1 MVALWTARS
10 VAAAFNLAHKVQA
23 TEQQEHRDATRLEDA
38 LPTRSSLLSR
48 LRRWD
53 DAESWR
59 DFFGKYRRFIRGLA
73 LKCGLTRAEADEVVQ
88 ETMLVVARQMPEFR
102 YDPAIGSFKGWL
114 FAITRNCISRQF
126 ALRQPAAKHV
136 DAGEIDEGGQGA
148 DSPSAE
154 ATEMFDAQWE
164 EEWRRSLL
172 SLAMERVRRRAKPKQ
187 FQMFDLYV
195 TQQMPMP
202 QVRRLLNV
210 NAAQVYMAKLRVGAL
225 LRKEVLELKAK
236 LI

>member
-1 MVALWTARS
+1 MPTLTTGH
-10 VAAAFNLAHKVQA
+10 NDTIGLDH
-23 TEQQEHRDATRLEDA
+23 A

-59 DFFGKYRRFIRGLA
+59 EFFGRYRRFIRGLA
-73 LKCGLTRAEADEVVQ
+73 LKCGLSRVEADEVVQ
-88 ETMLVVARQMPEFR
+88 ETLLVVARQMPEFR
-102 YDPAIGSFKGWL
+102 YDPAVGTFKGWL
-114 FAITRNCISRQF
+114 FGITRRCVSRQF
-126 ALRQPAAKHV
+126 ALRVPAAGQKDGGEGV
-136 DAGEIDEGGQGA
+136 SRRDALPAQAI
-148 DSPSAE
+148 
-154 ATEMFDAQWE
+154 EMFEAQWE
-164 EEWRRSLL
+164 EEWRQSLL

-202 QVRRLLNV
+202 QVQRLLNV

-225 LRKEVLELKAK
+225 LRKEVIELKAK

>member
-1 MVALWTARS
+1 MQTATTGH
-10 VAAAFNLAHKVQA
+10 N
-23 TEQQEHRDATRLEDA
+23 DATGLEDA

-48 LRRWD
+48 LRHWD

-59 DFFGKYRRFIRGLA
+59 EFFGRYRRFIRGLA
-73 LKCGLTRAEADEVVQ
+73 LKCGLTGAEADEVVQ

-102 YDPAIGSFKGWL
+102 YDPAVGTFKGWL
-114 FAITRNCISRQF
+114 FGITRRCVSRQF
-126 ALRQPAAKHV
+126 ALREPAAGQTV
-136 DAGEIDEGGQGA
+136 DGEGKPRHDALPAQTI
-148 DSPSAE
+148 
-154 ATEMFDAQWE
+154 EMFEAQWE
-164 EEWRRSLL
+164 DEWRQSLL
-172 SLAMERVRRRAKPKQ
+172 SLAMERVRKRSKPKQ

-225 LRKEVLELKAK
+225 VRKEVVELKAK

>member
-1 MVALWTARS
+1 MIEML
-10 VAAAFNLAHKVQA
+10 
-23 TEQQEHRDATRLEDA
+23 ATRHGDAPGAADA

-48 LRRWD
+48 LRDWD

-59 DFFGKYRRFIRGLA
+59 EFFGRYRRFIHGLA
-73 LKCGLTRAEADEVVQ
+73 LKCGLTHPEADEVMQ
-88 ETMLVVARQMPEFR
+88 ETMLTVARQMPEFR
-102 YDPAIGSFKGWL
+102 YDPAIGTFKGWL
-114 FAITRNCISRQF
+114 FAIARRCISRQF
-126 ALRQPAAKHV
+126 ALRQPVSGRV
-136 DAGEIDEGGQGA
+136 DIGDENGA
-148 DSPSAE
+148 LPHALSAT
-154 ATEMFDAQWE
+154 ATELFESQWE

-172 SLAMERVRRRAKPKQ
+172 SMAMERVRRRAKPRQ

-225 LRKEVLELKAK
+225 LRREVGDLKAK

>member
-1 MVALWTARS
+1 MPTLTTRH
-10 VAAAFNLAHKVQA
+10 N
-23 TEQQEHRDATRLEDA
+23 DATGLDHA

-59 DFFGKYRRFIRGLA
+59 EFFGRYRRFIRGLA
-73 LKCGLTRAEADEVVQ
+73 LKCGLSRVEADEVVQ

-102 YDPAIGSFKGWL
+102 YDPAVGTFKGWL
-114 FAITRNCISRQF
+114 FGITRRCVSRQF
-126 ALRQPAAKHV
+126 SLRAPAAGQKDGGEGV
-136 DAGEIDEGGQGA
+136 SRRDALPAQAI
-148 DSPSAE
+148 
-154 ATEMFDAQWE
+154 EMFEAQWE
-164 EEWRRSLL
+164 EEWRQSLL

-210 NAAQVYMAKLRVGAL
+210 NAAQVYMAKLRVGTL
-225 LRKEVLELKAK
+225 LRKEVVELKAK

>member
-1 MVALWTARS
+1 MQTATTGH
-10 VAAAFNLAHKVQA
+10 NGA
-23 TEQQEHRDATRLEDA
+23 TAMEDG

-48 LRRWD
+48 LRHWD

-59 DFFGKYRRFIRGLA
+59 EFFGRYRRFIRGLA
-73 LKCGLTRAEADEVVQ
+73 LKYGLTRAEADEVVQ
-88 ETMLVVARQMPEFR
+88 ETMLVVARQLPEFR
-102 YDPAIGSFKGWL
+102 YDPALGTFKGWL
-114 FAITRNCISRQF
+114 FGITRRCVSRQF
-126 ALRQPAAKHV
+126 ALRAAASGLMDDGERKPRHDTLPAQTI
-136 DAGEIDEGGQGA
+136 ETFE
-148 DSPSAE
+148 
-154 ATEMFDAQWE
+154 AQWE

-225 LRKEVLELKAK
+225 VRKEVIELKTK